1 MKNFKFR
8 FCFIFLLGLTLIGL
22 SLLDHQ
28 KILPGPQWL
37 EFQDPQWFQLMTSE
51 LTLPSIYQ
59 WLPHLQANPEGL
71 IPKIKL
77 SKQR

>member
-8 FCFIFLLGLTLIGL
+8 FCFIFLVGLTLIGL

-28 KILPGPQWL
+28 KILQGPQWL

-59 WLPHLQANPEGL
+59 WLPHLRANPEGL